1 MRKFFAGSALAC
13 VLLANTLAAAAPAA
27 QTNFAGT
34 WALDKSKGADLP
46 PQWSNLESL
55 TLTVTQDAQ
64 QLTVESKAAMVA
76 QDANAANANA
86 AGGAGGQGGGRG
98 RGMGGGF
105 PPSSTYKLDGTETT
119 AEATGGRGG
128 TTTMKAEWKD
138 GGKTLALKRVSK
150 FNFNG
155 NDVTT
160 TTTED
165 WSLSADGKTLT
176 IKRTSESP
184 RGTQTSTLVFN
195 KK

>member
-1 MRKFFAGSALAC
+1 MRKLFAGIALGCA
-13 VLLANTLAAAAPAA
+13 LLANTFAATQAA
-27 QTNFAGT
+27 QTSFAGT
-34 WALDKSKGADLP
+34 WALDKTKSAGLP
-46 PQWSNLESL
+46 QQWSNLESL

-64 QLTVESKAAMVA
+64 QLTVESKAAMA
-76 QDANAANANA
+76 QEASPGG
-86 AGGAGGQGGGRG
+86 AGGAGGPGGGRG

-105 PPSSTYKLDGTETT
+105 PPSVAYKLDGTETT

-128 TTTMKAEWKD
+128 TTTLKAEWKD
-138 GGKTLALKRVSK
+138 GGKALALKRVSK

-155 NDVTT
+155 NDVTR

-176 IKRTSESP
+176 VKRTSETQNGP
-184 RGTQTSTLVFN
+184 QTSTLVFD

>member
-1 MRKFFAGSALAC
+1 MRKFFAGCALAC
-13 VLLANTLAAAAPAA
+13 ALLANALAAPQAA
-27 QTNFAGT
+27 QTSFAGT
-34 WALDKSKGADLP
+34 WALDKTKSAGLP
-46 PQWSNLESL
+46 QQWSNLESL

-64 QLTVESKAAMVA
+64 QLTVESKAAMA
-76 QDANAANANA
+76 QAQEATPGA
-86 AGGAGGQGGGRG
+86 AGGPGGGRG

-105 PPSSTYKLDGTETT
+105 PPSVTYKLDGTETT

-128 TTTMKAEWKD
+128 TTTLKADWKD
-138 GGKTLALKRVSK
+138 GGNTLALKRVSK

-155 NDVTT
+155 NDVTA

-176 IKRTSESP
+176 VKRTSESP
-184 RGTQTSTLVFN
+184 RGTQHSTLVFS